1 MASAPSNGT
10 DDDSD
15 DDEKMKAEINVVRNL
30 MQLSSDGS
38 PLVRSEVA
46 IGMRTRKI
54 YYISQIEW
62 SF

>member
-30 MQLSSDGS
+30 MQVSSDGS

-46 IGMRTRKI
+46 IGMCTRKI
-54 YYISQIEW
+54 YYIS
-62 SF
+62 

>member
-10 DDDSD
+10 D

-38 PLVRSEVA
+38 PLVRYEVA
-46 IGMRTRKI
+46 IGMCTRKI
-54 YYISQIEW
+54 YYIS
-62 SF
+62 